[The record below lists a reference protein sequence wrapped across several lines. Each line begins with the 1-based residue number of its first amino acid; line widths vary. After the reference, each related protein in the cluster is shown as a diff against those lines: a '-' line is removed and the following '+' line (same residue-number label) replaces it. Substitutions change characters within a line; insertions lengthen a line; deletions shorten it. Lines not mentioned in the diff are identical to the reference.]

1 MLKIDKD
8 KIHIFILCFLACFPM
23 LNMKIANGT
32 VIVLFIFSLLFGN
45 NYYKKWNKNS
55 LIDLSFF
62 LLPFIYILIHC
73 LIIDQ
78 SKEAHFYLEKSLSL
92 GVFPIIFFLLPLN
105 KNKFDLLFKI
115 WTGCSILVSVWG
127 LTNTMAL
134 LNVNVGINK
143 FWQSYREMFNDPSFS
158 HLLRS
163 NFENFTK
170 IHPTYASMFLG
181 ISFLYIFNLI
191 IIQKISNK
199 NSLLFYIVILV
210 LIFGLQLIVAA
221 RTPLIATLLIAIGIY
236 TIHNRK
242 NKKVYLFHALAI
254 IIVTSL
260 VILVPSIN
268 SRFKEVNLNNTN
280 TPNVDNQNSLNI
292 RAGIYKCSFEII
304 KNNWVLGVGPGKL
317 QTKLNECYFGISK
330 EVYERQNYNTHNQ
343 ILDYWAAMG
352 ILAPILLI
360 LFFGRI
366 IINFHNEENNYLII
380 GLILFFLICMLTENI
395 LNRQNGVIPF
405 ALFMSFL
412 GLQNKPNFTK

>member
-8 KIHIFILCFLACFPM
+8 KIHIFILCFLACFPL

-32 VIVLFIFSLLFGN
+32 VIVLFIFSVLFASN
-45 NYYKKWNKNS
+45 NHKKWTANGITNLAF
-55 LIDLSFF
+55 LIM
-62 LLPFIYILIHC
+62 PFIYILIHC
-73 LIIDQ
+73 LLIDQ

-92 GVFPIIFFLLPLN
+92 GVFPIIFFLLPLD
-105 KNKFDLLFKI
+105 KKKFDLMFKI

-127 LTNTMAL
+127 LCNTMAL
-134 LNVNVGINK
+134 LNANVGINK

-181 ISFLYIFNLI
+181 IGFIYIFNLI

-199 NSLLFYIVILV
+199 KYLLFYVFILV
-210 LIFGLQLIVAA
+210 MIFGLQLIVAA
-221 RTPLIATLLIAIGIY
+221 RTPLIATLLITIGIY

-242 NKKVYLFHALAI
+242 NKKIYLFHALAT

-268 SRFKEVNLNNTN
+268 SRFKEVNLNNTY
-280 TPNVDNQNSLNI
+280 TPNVNNQNSLNI

-304 KNNWVLGVGPGKL
+304 KNNCVLGVGPGKL

-352 ILAPILLI
+352 VLAPILLI

-366 IINFHNEENNYLII
+366 IINFHDSANNYLIL
-380 GLILFFLICMLTENI
+380 GLIFLFLICMLTENI